1 MGAFLSDRRGSK
13 DAHLTSDT
21 NRVNPVLRTYDVRRA
36 RPGIAGGSR
45 AARKRPRRANL
56 HVMTWEIGRGRKTR
70 ANYANSADL
79 VGHAD
84 CADSLHDPTIG
95 EGLPRPSGLLG
106 FLKWHGQCSIQV
118 RCSLTS
124 SSLSSEG
131 QLLRQTTARGA
142 GLLVASR
149 KPRYSLFAVCL
160 VREKLPEKSWPFFLA
175 PMLVELASLTLVSG
189 H

>member
-21 NRVNPVLRTYDVRRA
+21 NRVNPVLRTYDVRRLG
-36 RPGIAGGSR
+36 PGITGGSR
-45 AARKRPRRANL
+45 AARTRPKRANL
-56 HVMTWEIGRGRKTR
+56 HVMTWEIERWRKTR

-79 VGHAD
+79 GGHAD
-84 CADSLHDPTIG
+84 CADSLHDPTNG
-95 EGLPRPSGLLG
+95 EASPRFSGLLG
-106 FLKWHGQCSIQV
+106 FLKWHEQCSIQV

-124 SSLSSEG
+124 SSLSSGG

-160 VREKLPEKSWPFFLA
+160 VREKLPKKSCLSFLRRC
-175 PMLVELASLTLVSG
+175 LSSLLR
-189 H
+189 